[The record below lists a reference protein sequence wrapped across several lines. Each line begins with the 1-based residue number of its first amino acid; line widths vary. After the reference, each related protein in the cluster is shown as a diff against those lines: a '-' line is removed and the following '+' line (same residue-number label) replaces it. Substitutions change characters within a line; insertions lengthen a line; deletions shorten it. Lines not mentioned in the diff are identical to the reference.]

1 MPETGIYLFHQ
12 LSVFEN
18 LSLRGELGYGQLQV
32 IHGLSPSRFILDF
45 AHFSGGLVA
54 NYTLAKEVLGIFDLN
69 LIVGGNYGFLNGNKI
84 VINDLDRTYVQ
95 RSTAV
100 QGVFGIKVRY
110 L

>member
-1 MPETGIYLFHQ
+1 
-12 LSVFEN
+12 V
-18 LSLRGELGYGQLQV
+18 
-32 IHGLSPSRFILDF
+32 
-45 AHFSGGLVA
+45 
-54 NYTLAKEVLGIFDLN
+54 AKEVLGIFDLN
-69 LIVGGNYGFLNGNKI
+69 LIFGGNYGFLNGNKI